1 MKRGR
6 RNWAWWAAVLS
17 VGLGKLKLWKTEAT
31 YKKKQEGRREIGR
44 RITLHFQVLPKI
56 TMPKITMDKFKYSIH
71 NI

>member
-31 YKKKQEGRREIGR
+31 YKKS
-44 RITLHFQVLPKI
+44 ITLHFQVLPKI

>member
-31 YKKKQEGRREIGR
+31 YKKSKRAGGK
-44 RITLHFQVLPKI
+44 LVGV
-56 TMPKITMDKFKYSIH
+56 
-71 NI
+71 